1 MKIIKNFYKVC
12 LLSLYLFAI
21 SGCSLSLRTFPGGG
35 DDNKDDTT
43 LLSYDLVSNPTK
55 TDYLVGE
62 YFDPSGLSVL
72 LNWDNGK
79 QETITG
85 SDIVFPDSPLKLIDK
100 EIIGTYKKEEISVAI
115 NVIGIDGY
123 YFNIGDTST
132 SIKDFNEQHTNQK
145 TYVSYLNN
153 KETLVIKLNGD
164 TTINNILGVFNFLNY
179 ANTIITG
186 NGVFSLSFI
195 NENNGINANN
205 LTIDEGATIN
215 LNGCGKESGIKV
227 FENLN
232 IKGTLNI
239 SNFAYAQAIAK
250 KDDNSGASVYIR
262 VFSKGK
268 YNITNCNDGIYAW
281 SSVKYTPTLHVSGEL
296 NVSVNTSCVRFENNI
311 NGIIIF
317 DENSIINLVSSS
329 GRSIWNTSGSIYVRD
344 NSSVT
349 LKSEIAAITGIDR
362 FVVGNKEDGLTKNNA
377 SIKIES
383 NTGNIIET
391 YNGNSARN
399 NIIVFNSTGEIYLK
413 SNNNEKTLSAIML
426 CNKGDNESIF
436 YVDSNN
442 MLVENVKYFID
453 ASRAQLTSSF
463 KVTYNYLQSNKITFK
478 NSLEILNLTN
488 ETLNNVFGPVFNN
501 DTINIVNE

>member
-1 MKIIKNFYKVC
+1 MKIFKNFYKTC

-21 SGCSLSLRTFPGGG
+21 SGCSLSLRTFPDDG
-35 DDNKDDTT
+35 DDNKDETTT
-43 LLSYDLVSNPTK
+43 LISYDIVSNPTK
-55 TDYLVGE
+55 TDYLVDE
-62 YFDPSGLSVL
+62 YFDPSGLSVM

-79 QETITG
+79 KETITG
-85 SDIVFPDSPLKLIDK
+85 NDIAFPDSPLKLKDK
-100 EIIGTYKKEEISVAI
+100 EITGTYKKEEISVAI

-123 YFNIGDTST
+123 YINIGDTST
-132 SIKDFNEQHTNQK
+132 SIKSFNEQYTNQK

-153 KETLVIKLNGD
+153 KETLVMNLNGD
-164 TTINNILGVFNFLNY
+164 TTINDIPGVFNFLNY
-179 ANTIITG
+179 TDVIITG
-186 NGVFSLSFI
+186 NGVFSLAFI
-195 NENNGINANN
+195 NAKDGINANN
-205 LTIDEGATIN
+205 ITIDEGAVVN

-250 KDDNSGASVYIR
+250 KDDGSGASVYVR

-296 NVSVNTSCVRFENNI
+296 NVSINTSCVRFENNI

-317 DENSIINLVSSS
+317 DENSIVNLVSSS
-329 GRSIWNTSGSIYVRD
+329 GRSIWNTSGSIYIRD
-344 NSSVT
+344 NSNVT

-362 FVVGNKEDGLTKNNA
+362 FVVGNKEDGSTKNNA

-383 NTGNIIET
+383 NSGNIIET
-391 YNGNSARN
+391 YNADSARN
-399 NIIVFNSTGEIYLK
+399 NIIVFNSTGEIHLK
-413 SNNNEKTLSAIML
+413 SNNSEKSAIML
-426 CNKGDNESIF
+426 SNRGDSESLF
-436 YVDSNN
+436 YVDCNN
-442 MLVENVKYFID
+442 MVVENVKYFID

-463 KVTYNYLQSNKITFK
+463 KVTYNYSQSNKITLK
-478 NSLEILNLTN
+478 NSLNILNLTN
-488 ETLNNVFGPVFNN
+488 ETLSNVFGPVFNS
-501 DTINIVNE
+501 DTINIINE

>member
-1 MKIIKNFYKVC
+1 MKILKNFYKTC

-21 SGCSLSLRTFPGGG
+21 SGCSLSLRTFPGG
-35 DDNKDDTT
+35 DDNKDETT
-43 LLSYDLVSNPTK
+43 LLSYDIVSNPTK
-55 TDYLVGE
+55 TDYLVDE
-62 YFDPSGLSVL
+62 YFDPSGLSVM

-79 QETITG
+79 KETITDK
-85 SDIVFPDSPLKLIDK
+85 DIAFPELPLKLKDK

-123 YFNIGDTST
+123 YINIGGTST
-132 SIKDFNEQHTNQK
+132 PIKDFNNQYTNQK
-145 TYVSYLNN
+145 AYVSYLNN
-153 KETLVIKLNGD
+153 KETLVMELNGD
-164 TTINNILGVFNFLNY
+164 TTINDIPGVFNFLNY
-179 ANTIITG
+179 KDTLITG

-195 NENNGINANN
+195 NSNDGINANN
-205 LTIDEGATIN
+205 ITIDEGIVVN

-268 YNITNCNDGIYAW
+268 YNITNCNNGIYAW
-281 SSVKYTPTLHVSGEL
+281 SSVVYTPTLHVSGEL
-296 NVSVNTSCVRFENNI
+296 NASVNTSCVRFEDKI

-344 NSSVT
+344 NSNVT
-349 LKSEIAAITGIDR
+349 LKSAIAAITGIDR
-362 FVVGNKEDGLTKNNA
+362 FVVGNKEDGSTKNNA
-377 SIKIES
+377 SIKIEANS
-383 NTGNIIET
+383 GNLIET
-391 YNGNSARN
+391 YNADSTHN
-399 NIIVFNSTGEIYLK
+399 NIIVFNSTGEIHLK
-413 SNNNEKTLSAIML
+413 SNNNEKSAIVL
-426 CNKGDNESIF
+426 SNRGDSESLF

-442 MLVENVKYFID
+442 MLVENVNYFIY
-453 ASRAQLTSSF
+453 ASRTQLTSSF
-463 KVTYNYLQSNKITFK
+463 KVNYNYSQSNKITLK
-478 NSLEILNLTN
+478 NSLNILNLSN
-488 ETLNNVFGPVFNN
+488 DTLNNVFGPVFNN
-501 DTINIVNE
+501 NTINIINE